1 MESLPI
7 CPKSGLLRSRCRCS
21 DPGCY
26 GKQTPSE
33 YREGRGA
40 SRSRMRR
47 AQKNMQQLADQAL
60 FVQRVLEDHSR
71 AHPEM
76 YSEEFKRARDN

>member
-1 MESLPI
+1 MENPPI

-33 YREGRGA
+33 YQEGRGD
-40 SRSRMRR
+40 RRRRIRR

-60 FVQRVLEDHSR
+60 LVQRALEAHSR
-71 AHPEM
+71 VHPEM

>member
-1 MESLPI
+1 
-7 CPKSGLLRSRCRCS
+7 
-21 DPGCY
+21 
-26 GKQTPSE
+26 
-33 YREGRGA
+33 
-40 SRSRMRR
+40 MRR